1 MPKGQMSKS
10 DSSRIQSSQIHSYT
24 CTCIDS
30 ATRAKAGGDLSS
42 SGFAARAQ
50 SAADRHASSDTRA
63 GGMNHAQPSRGNTK
77 TSETSASG
85 RQK

>member
-1 MPKGQMSKS
+1 M
-10 DSSRIQSSQIHSYT
+10 
-24 CTCIDS
+24 
-30 ATRAKAGGDLSS
+30 SS

-63 GGMNHAQPSRGNTK
+63 GDIGHNQNSGRDTK
-77 TSETSASG
+77 TSEAPVSG